1 MLDAATIILRI
12 NSQPYGVNLRWSP
25 HCRTDIIQLAPASA
39 AVPAIDTACK
49 SSPIR
54 PITVSRQPGPRPTNM
69 AMDGGIISTLLD
81 CHSAACLM
89 KETVER
95 YGDFCIDD
103 FEHFDDRHPVYLTNQ
118 ITVTFRRPV
127 LLCRPVE
134 LFSQCVSWGDD
145 ACRFSS
151 ELRFD
156 GKLAASADVAWKRFR
171 SRR

>member
-1 MLDAATIILRI
+1 MEPSLQDRYYSAGTCFGCGPSNRHGLQIKSYSADNGVAATWAASDKYD
-12 NSQPYGVNLRWSP
+12 NGFGFVN
-25 HCRTDIIQLAPASA
+25 
-39 AVPAIDTACK
+39 
-49 SSPIR
+49 
-54 PITVSRQPGPRPTNM
+54 
-69 AMDGGIISTLLD
+69 GGIISTLLD

-127 LLCRPVE
+127 LLYRPVE

-145 ACRFSS
+145 ACRFRS

-171 SRR
+171 PRR